1 MPGRLVSTDRLS
13 ACSRG
18 LLRTQTLQKTDS
30 PKCKPPLNVEFP
42 SLLAGNFPVF
52 PFSKEG
58 KIIRGGLS
66 GEVIWRDG
74 LELGKM
80 NVGTI
85 RGFISLVNSVLPS
98 TSQHQP

>member
-1 MPGRLVSTDRLS
+1 M
-13 ACSRG
+13 
-18 LLRTQTLQKTDS
+18 
-30 PKCKPPLNVEFP
+30 EFP

-85 RGFISLVNSVLPS
+85 RGFISLVNSMSPS
-98 TSQHQP
+98 TSQHQHQEAGPASWVYSLWGLRGHAHSAQ

>member
-1 MPGRLVSTDRLS
+1 MW
-13 ACSRG
+13 
-18 LLRTQTLQKTDS
+18 
-30 PKCKPPLNVEFP
+30 
-42 SLLAGNFPVF
+42 NFQVFWSGIFQF

-74 LELGKM
+74 LELGTV

-85 RGFISLVNSVLPS
+85 MGFISLVNSVSPS
-98 TSQHQP
+98 TSHHQPQEAGWASRAYNLWGLTSHARSAQ